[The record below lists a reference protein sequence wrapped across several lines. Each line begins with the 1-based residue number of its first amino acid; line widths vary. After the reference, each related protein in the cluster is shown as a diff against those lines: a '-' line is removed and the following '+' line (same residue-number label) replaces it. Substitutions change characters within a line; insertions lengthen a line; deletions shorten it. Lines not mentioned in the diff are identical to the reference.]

1 MKWPTASIS
10 LLVVTLLVPVAVAVA
25 KYLPTGSG
33 LFTQDF
39 IKATL
44 QLGYY
49 DLLARQREIYDTQF
63 DGKGNTVL
71 LTLTSPNDNRFMAKV
86 SLEKQ
91 SQNAEGVMFT
101 FHKIYYSDDGQM
113 RMIKNILGYAE
124 NNSVRFDTL
133 RLGRERLMITPSGQM
148 LRYR

>member
-10 LLVVTLLVPVAVAVA
+10 LLVVTLLVPVAVTVV
-25 KYLPTGSG
+25 KYLPTDSG

-39 IKATL
+39 IKANL

-49 DLLARQREIYDTQF
+49 DLLARQREIYDTQYE
-63 DGKGNTVL
+63 GKGNTVL

-91 SQNAEGVMFT
+91 KQDTEGVMFT
-101 FHKIYYSDDGQM
+101 FHKIYYADDGQM

-124 NNSVRFDTL
+124 NNSVHFDTL
-133 RLGRERLMITPSGQM
+133 RLGKERLMITPSGQM